1 MSKVDQ
7 NERISTQVAEQVG
20 VAAGAG
26 VDFVATGQIQAAA
39 REAGLDSATAG
50 ALVDDYGKAQILSLK
65 AGLLATALLVL
76 GSLAFTRD
84 LPRTPAASGDGPADR
99 RRRRR

>member
-1 MSKVDQ
+1 MAAGS
-7 NERISTQVAEQVG
+7 G
-20 VAAGAG
+20 VAL
-26 VDFVATGQIQAAA
+26 VSTGQIQAAA
-39 REAGLDSATAG
+39 RKAGLDSATAG

-84 LPRTPAASGDGPADR
+84 LPRTPAAPGDGSAR
-99 RRRRR
+99 RGRG